1 MARSGTSVG
10 TVVRWDGDRK
20 AGVIELTDLRGD
32 CSVEAATLHPSARGT
47 LRAGQVV
54 EVEWA
59 ETGDSDHPFRADRV
73 TPRDDLQATPGG

>member
-10 TVVRWDGDRK
+10 TVIRWDAERGTGLID
-20 AGVIELTDLRGD
+20 APELPVHCWAD
-32 CSVEAATLHPSARGT
+32 AAALHPSAGGS

-54 EVEWA
+54 EVEWT
-59 ETGDSDHPFRADRV
+59 ETGVGPHPVRADRV

>member
-10 TVVRWDGDRK
+10 TVIRWDGDEGTGLVE
-20 AGVIELTDLRGD
+20 APGCPGD
-32 CSVEAATLHPSARGT
+32 CWVEAAALHPSARGT

-54 EVEWA
+54 EVEWTD
-59 ETGDSDHPFRADRV
+59 TGAGAHPVRADRV